1 MSPMPADPTRDTRH
15 EIVASFSAQL
25 AAVGYLGVSLD
36 AVAREVGIRKASLY
50 HHFPGGKET
59 LFREAALQH
68 IAAQTATIAAAVGRD
83 GSLAEVLEAVGA
95 LNVDAESGAEAL
107 DRQFY
112 DATRHVSEAVRAEVS
127 TAYVT
132 GLISPVVDLMARA
145 VADGELVGDPSF
157 LAWCFLG
164 LTSSMAPIP
173 DDLAMPP
180 DRRRDTVHRG
190 VRAVVD
196 LFLDGARP
204 R

>member
-1 MSPMPADPTRDTRH
+1 MSDMPADPSRDTRH

-36 AVAREVGIRKASLY
+36 LVAREVGIRKASLY
-50 HHFPGGKET
+50 HHFPGGKEA
-59 LFREAALQH
+59 LFREAALLQ
-68 IAAQTATIAAAVGRD
+68 IGAQTARVADALARD
-83 GSLAEVLEAVGA
+83 GSLADVLEAVGA
-95 LNVDAESGAEAL
+95 LNVDVEPGAEAL
-107 DRQFY
+107 DRQVY
-112 DATRHVSEAVRAEVS
+112 DATRHVSDDVRAEVS
-127 TAYVT
+127 TAYVA
-132 GLISPVVDLMARA
+132 GLITPVVDLMARA
-145 VADGELVGDPSF
+145 VADGELAGDPQF

-173 DDLAMPP
+173 DDVAMPP
-180 DRRRDTVHRG
+180 DRRGEAVHRG